1 MYRLFF
7 KRLIDIS
14 IAIFAILIISPFFLI
29 FFLLVKIDSRGPFFF
44 FQERLG
50 YKGTKFK
57 LYKVRTMTHRNRTI
71 HKEIFKDNLEV
82 TRVGKVLRRFK
93 IDELPQLVNVVK
105 GDMSIVGPRP
115 GLPLQLNQFNE
126 DGKMRLLVRP
136 GLTGLAQVNGNIC
149 LSWPERWKFDRKY
162 VENLSVALDIKIM
175 LKTFL
180 IVFAGEEKFLNKTNA

>member
-14 IAIFAILIISPFFLI
+14 IAIFAIFIIFFFFLI
-29 FFLLVKIDSRGPFFF
+29 IFLLVKIDSRGPFFF

-57 LYKVRTMTHRNRTI
+57 LYKIRTMAHRNRTV
-71 HKEIFKDNLEV
+71 HKEILKDNLEV
-82 TRVGKVLRRFK
+82 TRVGKILRRFK
-93 IDELPQLVNVVK
+93 VDELPQLVNVLK

-115 GLPLQLNQFNE
+115 CLPLQSNQFNE

-175 LKTFL
+175 LKTLL
-180 IVFAGEEKFLNKTNA
+180 IVFVGEEKFLNKTNA